1 MNTPALW
8 AALQGTVPTSTFI
21 TTSEEEQ
28 RYKPALP
35 VFKRAVRYWGLPA
48 SNVLH
53 VGGSYA
59 EDIVG
64 ASLAGMPSLLMQR
77 PGAPEEPRGEAT
89 GTVHDLEQVRDFI
102 RSSWKGS

>member
-1 MNTPALW
+1 MLLGGWQRTGLRF
-8 AALQGTVPTSTFI
+8 TFI
-21 TTSEEEQ
+21 TAWEEE
-28 RYKPALP
+28 RGYRPAPSL
-35 VFKRAVRYWGLPA
+35 FERAVRYWGLPA

-89 GTVHDLEQVRDFI
+89 GTVHDLVQVRDFI
-102 RSSWKGS
+102 RSSWKRS